1 MSPRI
6 SFDNELRLL
15 KDNVADMVS
24 RVEENYE
31 RLFEALKEQNKE
43 EIIKIRNNDKLF
55 GKKQREIESQ
65 CLFLITK
72 QQPVA
77 GDLRVVTA
85 SLKVVTDI
93 ERIGDNVADMADLLL
108 RLKMKDLSLFSA
120 HIEGMIDA
128 TREMFCAAVDAFVNR
143 SLEGARKV
151 IKEDDV
157 IDELF
162 NKVKNDLIESLKKEI
177 KDADE
182 CIDVLM
188 LAKYLEKTGDH
199 AVNISE
205 WEIFQETGNISD
217 MRLL

>member
-108 RLKMKDLSLFSA
+108 RLKMKDLSLFSV

-205 WEIFQETGNISD
+205 WEVFQETGNISD

>member
-6 SFDNELRLL
+6 SFDNELKLL
-15 KDNVADMVS
+15 KRNVADMVN

-31 RLFEALKEQNKE
+31 RLFEALKEQNEE
-43 EIIKIRNNDKLF
+43 EIIKIRNNDKMF

-77 GDLRVVTA
+77 SDLRVVTA

-93 ERIGDNVADMADLLL
+93 ERIGDNVADMAELLL
-108 RLKMKDLSLFSA
+108 RLKLKDLTLFSI
-120 HIEGMIDA
+120 HIDGMIDA
-128 TREMFCAAVDAFVNR
+128 TREMFCDAVDAFVNR
-143 SLEGARKV
+143 NPERAREV

-157 IDELF
+157 IDEFF
-162 NKVKNDLIESLKKEI
+162 NKVKSDLIESLKKEI

-188 LAKYLEKTGDH
+188 LAKYLEKIGDH
-199 AVNISE
+199 AVNIAE

>member
-6 SFDNELRLL
+6 IFDNELKLL
-15 KDNVADMVS
+15 RENVAQMA
-24 RVEENYE
+24 RKVEESHDE
-31 RLFEALKEQNKE
+31 LFKALAEQDENKIME
-43 EIIKIRNNDKLF
+43 LKKNDKAVS
-55 GKKQREIESQ
+55 KRQREIESQ

-72 QQPVA
+72 QQPIV

-93 ERIGDNVADMADLLL
+93 ERVGDHVSDMADLLL
-108 RLKMKDLSLFSA
+108 RLQMKDLSLFSV
-120 HIEGMIDA
+120 HVETMIMA
-128 TREMFCAAVDAFVNR
+128 TREMLHEAVEMFIARDMEAAKR
-143 SLEGARKV
+143 V
-151 IKEDDV
+151 IREDDI
-157 IDELF
+157 IDECF
-162 NKVKNDLIESLKKEI
+162 NKVKYDLIDSLKREV

-188 LAKYLEKTGDH
+188 LAKYLEKIGDH
-199 AVNISE
+199 AVNIGE

>member
-6 SFDNELRLL
+6 TFDNELRLL
-15 KDNVADMVS
+15 KENVADMAQK
-24 RVEENYE
+24 VESNYDS
-31 RLFEALKEQNKE
+31 LFDAFNNKSEE
-43 EIIKIRNNDKLF
+43 EIARIRNIDKDIN
-55 GKKQREIESQ
+55 KRQREIESQ

-72 QQPVA
+72 QQPVI

-93 ERIGDNVADMADLLL
+93 ERVGNHVADMADLML
-108 RLKMKDLSLFSA
+108 RIGMKDLEQYSVHLTP
-120 HIEGMIDA
+120 MI
-128 TREMFCAAVDAFVNR
+128 CAAKEMVRTAVEAFVNR
-143 SLEGARKV
+143 DKEAAKDV

-157 IDELF
+157 VDDLF
-162 NKVKNDLIESLKKEI
+162 NKVKYDIIDSLKREV

-182 CIDVLM
+182 CVDVLM
-188 LAKYLEKTGDH
+188 VAKYLEKIGDH
-199 AVNISE
+199 AVNIGE

>member
-6 SFDNELRLL
+6 IFDNELKLL
-15 KDNVADMVS
+15 RENVAQMA
-24 RVEENYE
+24 RKVEESYDE
-31 RLFEALKEQNKE
+31 LFKALAEQDENKIME
-43 EIIKIRNNDKLF
+43 LKKNDKAVS
-55 GKKQREIESQ
+55 KRQREIESQ

-72 QQPVA
+72 QQPIV

-93 ERIGDNVADMADLLL
+93 ERVGDHVSDMADLLL
-108 RLKMKDLSLFSA
+108 RLQMKDLSLFSV
-120 HIEGMIDA
+120 HVETMIMA
-128 TREMFCAAVDAFVNR
+128 TREMLHEAVEMFIARDMEAAKR
-143 SLEGARKV
+143 V
-151 IKEDDV
+151 IKEDDI
-157 IDELF
+157 IDECF
-162 NKVKNDLIESLKKEI
+162 NKVKYDLIDSLKREV

-188 LAKYLEKTGDH
+188 LAKYLEKIGDH
-199 AVNISE
+199 AVNIGE

>member
-6 SFDNELRLL
+6 IFDNELKLL
-15 KDNVADMVS
+15 RENVAQKA
-24 RVEENYE
+24 RKVEESYDE
-31 RLFEALKEQNKE
+31 LFKALAEQDENKIME
-43 EIIKIRNNDKLF
+43 LKKNDKAVS
-55 GKKQREIESQ
+55 KRQREIESQ

-72 QQPVA
+72 QQPIV

-93 ERIGDNVADMADLLL
+93 ERVGDHVSDMADLLL
-108 RLKMKDLSLFSA
+108 RLQMKDLSLFSV
-120 HIEGMIDA
+120 HVETMIMA
-128 TREMFCAAVDAFVNR
+128 TREMLHEAVEMFIARDMEAAKR
-143 SLEGARKV
+143 V
-151 IKEDDV
+151 IREDDL
-157 IDELF
+157 IDECF
-162 NKVKNDLIESLKKEI
+162 NKVKYDLIDSLKREV

-188 LAKYLEKTGDH
+188 LAKYLEKIGDH
-199 AVNISE
+199 AVNIGE

>member
-6 SFDNELRLL
+6 SFDNELKLL
-15 KDNVADMVS
+15 KENVADMVN

-31 RLFEALKEQNKE
+31 RLFEALKAQNEE
-43 EIIKIRNNDKLF
+43 EIIKIRNNDKMF

-77 GDLRVVTA
+77 SDLRVVTA

-93 ERIGDNVADMADLLL
+93 ERIGDNVADMAELLL
-108 RLKMKDLSLFSA
+108 RLKLKDLALFSI
-120 HIEGMIDA
+120 HIDGMINA
-128 TREMFCAAVDAFVNR
+128 TREMFCDAVDAFVNR
-143 SLEGARKV
+143 NIEGAKKV
-151 IKEDDV
+151 IKADDV

-162 NKVKNDLIESLKKEI
+162 NKVKSDLIESLKKEI

-182 CIDVLM
+182 CIDVLI
-188 LAKYLEKTGDH
+188 LAKYLEKIGDH
-199 AVNISE
+199 AVTIGE

>member
-6 SFDNELRLL
+6 IFDNELKLL
-15 KDNVADMVS
+15 RENVAQMA
-24 RVEENYE
+24 RKVEESYDE
-31 RLFEALKEQNKE
+31 LFKALAEQDENKIME
-43 EIIKIRNNDKLF
+43 LKKNDKAVS
-55 GKKQREIESQ
+55 KRQREIESQ

-72 QQPVA
+72 QQPIV

-93 ERIGDNVADMADLLL
+93 ERVGDHVSDMADLLL
-108 RLKMKDLSLFSA
+108 RLQMKDLSLFSVHA
-120 HIEGMIDA
+120 ETMIMA
-128 TREMFCAAVDAFVNR
+128 TREMLHEAVEMFIARDMEAAKR
-143 SLEGARKV
+143 V
-151 IKEDDV
+151 IREDDI
-157 IDELF
+157 IDECF
-162 NKVKNDLIESLKKEI
+162 NKVKYDLIDSLKREV

-188 LAKYLEKTGDH
+188 LAKYLEKIGDH
-199 AVNISE
+199 AVNIGE

>member
-15 KDNVADMVS
+15 KENVADMVN
-24 RVEENYE
+24 RVEDHYE
-31 RLFEALKEQNKE
+31 RLFKALEDQSEE
-43 EIIKIRNNDKLF
+43 EIVKIRNNDKLF

-77 GDLRVVTA
+77 SDLRVVTA

-93 ERIGDNVADMADLLL
+93 ERIGDIVADMAELLL
-108 RLKMKDLSLFSA
+108 RLKLKDLSLFSV
-120 HIEGMIDA
+120 HMNGMIDA
-128 TREMFCAAVDAFVNR
+128 TREMFCDAVDAFVSRN
-143 SLEGARKV
+143 LDGARKV

-162 NKVKNDLIESLKKEI
+162 NKVKNDVIESLKKEV

-188 LAKYLEKTGDH
+188 IAKYLEKIGDH
-199 AVNISE
+199 AVKIGE

>member
-15 KDNVADMVS
+15 KENLTDMAN

-31 RLFEALKEQNKE
+31 RLFEALKLQNE
-43 EIIKIRNNDKLF
+43 DEIIKIRNNDKLF

-77 GDLRVVTA
+77 SDLRVITA
-85 SLKVVTDI
+85 SLKVVTDV
-93 ERIGDNVADMADLLL
+93 ERIEVHVADMAELLL
-108 RLKMKDLSLFSA
+108 RLKMKDLSLFSS
-120 HIEGMIDA
+120 HVNGMIGA
-128 TREMFCAAVDAFVNR
+128 TREMFCDAVEAFVNR
-143 SLEGARKV
+143 NPEDAKRV

-157 IDELF
+157 IDGLF
-162 NKVKNDLIESLKKEI
+162 NKVKNDLIESLKKELR
-177 KDADE
+177 DADE
-182 CIDVLM
+182 CVDVLM
-188 LAKYLEKTGDH
+188 LAKYLEKIGDH

-205 WEIFQETGNISD
+205 WEIFQETGSISD
-217 MRLL
+217 IRLF